1 MQLLEHVTMATT
13 PTGDSQDQDIVHVIT
28 GVWDPRETSFA
39 VLNKETPHD
48 LNSVYLTIGKRK
60 VEAVQPEISIS
71 RKNFYYIFVIIYKV
85 TYFFKLMYGRKSFSI
100 LYGT

>member
-48 LNSVYLTIGKRK
+48 LNSVYLTIGKKK
-60 VEAVQPEISIS
+60 VEAVQIWRTTGIEFRPTF
-71 RKNFYYIFVIIYKV
+71 NV
-85 TYFFKLMYGRKSFSI
+85 YFL
-100 LYGT
+100 L

>member
-71 RKNFYYIFVIIYKV
+71 RAGKV
-85 TYFFKLMYGRKSFSI
+85 YVFHMVLEF
-100 LYGT
+100 

>member
-1 MQLLEHVTMATT
+1 MATT

-48 LNSVYLTIGKRK
+48 LNSVYLTIGK
-60 VEAVQPEISIS
+60 
-71 RKNFYYIFVIIYKV
+71 
-85 TYFFKLMYGRKSFSI
+85 
-100 LYGT
+100 

>member
-1 MQLLEHVTMATT
+1 MATT

-48 LNSVYLTIGKRK
+48 LNSVYLTIGKKK

-71 RKNFYYIFVIIYKV
+71 RKNFYYIFVIIYKT
-85 TYFFKLMYGRKSFSI
+85 TYFFQIDVWQEKFQYFVWYLNFDS
-100 LYGT
+100 

>member
-60 VEAVQPEISIS
+60 VEPVQPEISIS
-71 RKNFYYIFVIIYKV
+71 RKKNFGYYIWNNFLFQIDVWQQDKFM
-85 TYFFKLMYGRKSFSI
+85 YFI
-100 LYGT
+100 

>member
-1 MQLLEHVTMATT
+1 MATT

-60 VEAVQPEISIS
+60 VESVQTKILISP
-71 RKNFYYIFVIIYKV
+71 KKKIIL
-85 TYFFKLMYGRKSFSI
+85 FW
-100 LYGT
+100 

>member
-1 MQLLEHVTMATT
+1 MATT

-48 LNSVYLTIGKRK
+48 LNSVYLTIGKKK

-71 RKNFYYIFVIIYKV
+71 RKKDLFYFFDYVYKT
-85 TYFFKLMYGRKSFSI
+85 TYFFQINEWQERFMYFIWYLNFDS
-100 LYGT
+100 

>member
-48 LNSVYLTIGKRK
+48 LNSVYLTIGKKK
-60 VEAVQPEISIS
+60 VEAVQPFQFHEKKIY
-71 RKNFYYIFVIIYKV
+71 FIF
-85 TYFFKLMYGRKSFSI
+85 F
-100 LYGT
+100 

>member
-1 MQLLEHVTMATT
+1 MATT

-60 VEAVQPEISIS
+60 VEPVQPEI
-71 RKNFYYIFVIIYKV
+71 
-85 TYFFKLMYGRKSFSI
+85 
-100 LYGT
+100 

>member
-1 MQLLEHVTMATT
+1 MATT

-60 VEAVQPEISIS
+60 VELVQPEISIS
-71 RKNFYYIFVIIYKV
+71 RKKKYFVFVIIFIKQLIFSNQCMAGKV
-85 TYFFKLMYGRKSFSI
+85 HVLYFIWYLNFDS
-100 LYGT
+100 